1 MYWIG
6 PILALCGLG
15 LLLYGFSKNNRNLL
29 VVAGI
34 TLFLAGSATDF
45 LEGFIEGVESRQ
57 RGKIQADNPPAG
69 A

>member
-6 PILALCGLG
+6 PILALCGLA
-15 LLLYGFSKNNRNLL
+15 LLLYGFSKNSRNLL
-29 VVAGI
+29 AVAGI

-45 LEGFIEGVESRQ
+45 LEGFIEGVESKQ
-57 RGKIQADNPPAG
+57 PGKIQADNSPAG